1 LHQKGAGR
9 IVHFGTFF
17 TPENASTLL
26 DALEI
31 QDPLSAQA
39 EISPAI
45 QATLRS
51 NGEEQFCFLLNF
63 TKKQQAITFRE
74 PAFDLLEGQ
83 KLNGRIDIPPYGVW
97 LVRW

>member
-17 TPENASTLL
+17 TPDNVSTLL
-26 DALEI
+26 DALAI
-31 QDPLSAQA
+31 PDPLSAKA

-45 QATLRS
+45 QATLRT

-63 TKKQQAITFRE
+63 TRKNQAVTFRE

-83 KLNGRIDIPPYGVW
+83 KLNGRIDIPPYGVR